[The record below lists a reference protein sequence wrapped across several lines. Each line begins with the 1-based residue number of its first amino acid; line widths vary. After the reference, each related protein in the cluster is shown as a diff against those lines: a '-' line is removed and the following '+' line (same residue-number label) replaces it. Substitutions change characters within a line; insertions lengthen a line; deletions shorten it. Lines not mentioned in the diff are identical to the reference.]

1 MYVRIIWK
9 GATRRNT
16 KRAPKPRNNLFTEI
30 RGPKI
35 IVTPKYD
42 IKCFQYCTI
51 IKLYYDVYMIL
62 FVRTR
67 REIRTYIIYY
77 ILYRL
82 IILENV
88 FYNSLCV
95 FLFTRVLQVISDIVI
110 DKKKENNG
118 KKDEIQI
125 LPYY

>member
-1 MYVRIIWK
+1 MILN
-9 GATRRNT
+9 ASN
-16 KRAPKPRNNLFTEI
+16 
-30 RGPKI
+30 
-35 IVTPKYD
+35 IVLLKL
-42 IKCFQYCTI
+42 
-51 IKLYYDVYMIL
+51 LYYDVYMIL

-67 REIRTYIIYY
+67 REIRTYIIYIYIY

-110 DKKKENNG
+110 DKKKENNE

>member
-1 MYVRIIWK
+1 
-9 GATRRNT
+9 
-16 KRAPKPRNNLFTEI
+16 
-30 RGPKI
+30 
-35 IVTPKYD
+35 
-42 IKCFQYCTI
+42 
-51 IKLYYDVYMIL
+51 MIL

>member
-1 MYVRIIWK
+1 MKDNAHQNLAIIFSPKSEARITI
-9 GATRRNT
+9 
-16 KRAPKPRNNLFTEI
+16 
-30 RGPKI
+30 
-35 IVTPKYD
+35 TPKYD
-42 IKCFQYCTI
+42 IKCFQHLLL
-51 IKLYYDVYMIL
+51 KLLYYDVYMIL

-67 REIRTYIIYY
+67 IDKNVYYIYIHIY

-110 DKKKENNG
+110 DKEDEKE
-118 KKDEIQI
+118 I
-125 LPYY
+125 

>member
-1 MYVRIIWK
+1 MTFIYDFIRSDARIDK
-9 GATRRNT
+9 N
-16 KRAPKPRNNLFTEI
+16 
-30 RGPKI
+30 
-35 IVTPKYD
+35 V
-42 IKCFQYCTI
+42 
-51 IKLYYDVYMIL
+51 YYI
-62 FVRTR
+62 
-67 REIRTYIIYY
+67 YIHIY

-110 DKKKENNG
+110 DKRKMRKKY
-118 KKDEIQI
+118 EIQI